1 MARMATQESRA
12 KRARRQFTEEFKA
25 GAVALVLND
34 GKTIAQ
40 VARDLSLTPS
50 SLAGWVKQARGS
62 QRRQDRAHHGGALRA
77 REAPQGEQ

>member
-50 SLAGWVKQARGS
+50 VDGS
-62 QRRQDRAHHGGALRA
+62 SN
-77 REAPQGEQ
+77 P